1 MEEAKLL
8 QAPEVK
14 VDKGNSSQ
22 CPGDGDGA
30 HSSLCTRDEADNVGG
45 KNEEEQR
52 SQEGNV
58 LLEAFADNVGANA
71 FRNEVVAELED
82 VRELTVRYKRKLASR
97 DKNQCSYQNESDQH
111 VQDVLG
117 YVPTR
122 NGKDRRR
129 VELRREMLCLLDE
142 L

>member
-1 MEEAKLL
+1 M
-8 QAPEVK
+8 
-14 VDKGNSSQ
+14 
-22 CPGDGDGA
+22 
-30 HSSLCTRDEADNVGG
+30 
-45 KNEEEQR
+45 
-52 SQEGNV
+52 

-71 FRNEVVAELED
+71 LKDEVVAELED
-82 VRELTVRYKRKLASR
+82 VRELAVGHERELAAC
-97 DKNQCSYQNESDQH
+97 DKHQCSYQNQRNQH

-117 YVPTR
+117 DVPTR

>member
-1 MEEAKLL
+1 M
-8 QAPEVK
+8 
-14 VDKGNSSQ
+14 
-22 CPGDGDGA
+22 
-30 HSSLCTRDEADNVGG
+30 
-45 KNEEEQR
+45 
-52 SQEGNV
+52 

-82 VRELTVRYKRKLASR
+82 VCELTVRYERKLATR

-117 YVPTR
+117 HVPTR

>member
-1 MEEAKLL
+1 MKEMAASAQVMEMVPMAAF
-8 QAPEVK
+8 APGIRPITLA
-14 VDKGNSSQ
+14 DK
-22 CPGDGDGA
+22 D
-30 HSSLCTRDEADNVGG
+30 
-45 KNEEEQR
+45 EEEQR

-71 FRNEVVAELED
+71 LRDEVVAELED
-82 VRELTVRYKRKLASR
+82 VRELAVRNKRELASG
-97 DKNQCSYQNESDQH
+97 DEHQCGYQDQRNQH

-117 YVPTR
+117 YVPAR

>member
-1 MEEAKLL
+1 M
-8 QAPEVK
+8 
-14 VDKGNSSQ
+14 
-22 CPGDGDGA
+22 
-30 HSSLCTRDEADNVGG
+30 
-45 KNEEEQR
+45 
-52 SQEGNV
+52 